1 MKANKI
7 FIIVAASIVAGVSL
21 CSCKKAVVTEVK
33 SLKSEMDS
41 VSYALGVN
49 IGHDLAKNLETL
61 PGDSKINQDVFLA
74 GLAAELKANE
84 TLIAADSAITILQ
97 KFFTAVQEKAMEEEK
112 AKNTQEGKEYMETNG
127 KREGVVTTE
136 SGLQYEVI
144 TEGKGPKP
152 TAEDIVKCHYHG
164 TLIDGTV
171 FDSSVERGE
180 PAEFP
185 LNAVIKGWTEGV
197 QLMSVGSKY
206 RFVIPGDLAYG
217 EYGMGGRGPIG
228 PNQTLIFEVELLDIV
243 KK

>member
-1 MKANKI
+1 MKRTI
-7 FIIVAASIVAGVSL
+7 LFGLLL
-21 CSCKKAVVTEVK
+21 CSTLCSFAAKNKPTKKLTNQI
-33 SLKSEMDS
+33 DS

-49 IGHDLAKNLETL
+49 IGHDLAKNLERL
-61 PGDSKINQDVFLA
+61 PGDSKINQDVFLE
-74 GLAAELKANE
+74 GLAAELKSNE

-97 KFFTAVQEKAMEEEK
+97 KFFTTVQEKAMEEEK
-112 AKNTQEGKEYMETNG
+112 AKNTLEGKEYMEANG

-152 TAEDIVKCHYHG
+152 TAEDIIKCHYHG

-206 RFVIPGDLAYG
+206 RFVIPSDLAYG

>member
-1 MKANKI
+1 MKANRI
-7 FIIVAASIVAGVSL
+7 FTIVATSLIVSSTL
-21 CSCKKAVVTEVK
+21 CSCQKAVVTEVK
-33 SLKSEMDS
+33 SLKSEIDS

-49 IGHDLAKNLETL
+49 IGHDLARNLENL
-61 PGDSKINQDVFLA
+61 PGDTKIDQDIFLA
-74 GLAAELKANE
+74 GLASELKANE
-84 TLIAADSAITILQ
+84 TLIPADSAITILQ
-97 KFFTAVQEKAMEEEK
+97 KFFMAAQEKAMEEAK

-127 KREGVVTTE
+127 KREGVFTTE

-152 TAEDIVKCHYHG
+152 TADDVVKCHYHG

-171 FDSSVERGE
+171 FDSSVDRGE
-180 PAEFP
+180 PAEIP
-185 LNAVIKGWTEGV
+185 LNAVIPGWTEGI

>member
-61 PGDSKINQDVFLA
+61 PGDSNIDQDIFLA

-84 TLIAADSAITILQ
+84 TLIPADSAITILQ
-97 KFFTAVQEKAMEEEK
+97 KFFMAAQEKAMEEAK

-127 KREGVVTTE
+127 KREGVFTTE